1 MDDVARGGEVSALDP
16 AVSTGELAG
25 LRARG
30 SALQELVEATAQAG
44 TPSEI
49 ARLTVD
55 IAGKLLGADGA
66 AVYAPSVEQ
75 GSGDARAAPAR
86 NESLVLAVLH
96 AAGWSPRTLQRYEQ
110 VAVRR
115 GRPLSDAF
123 LTGSAVWIEDAKDW
137 IQRYPEMASAGTSEG
152 SQATVCLPLRAQ
164 GRDLG
169 VAVFSF
175 SRPRQFH
182 SDERSYL
189 LAVAALCA
197 QALDRHRVRT
207 AEEAAHAAVDL
218 QLGRMTFLVRANQM
232 MDAPLS
238 VELRLQQ
245 LADLAVPQV
254 ADWCAVHLV
263 RDGHV
268 DQVAVAHSDP
278 EKVAFVARLEAQYP
292 PDPDAD
298 GGAIGVSRTGVA
310 TFVPEITDELLVLAA
325 VDATHLE
332 LIREIGMRSYV
343 VVPLLVRGRSLGAL
357 TLVQAESG
365 RRFVD
370 SDVTFVTQLAS
381 TAAVALDNAR
391 LYERQRH
398 VAQTL
403 QSALLPDVLPVV
415 PGLRVTARYH
425 PQSADLTDYFVGGD
439 VYDVIDG
446 GGPTATS
453 SSWSAMVGDVC
464 GKGPDAAAVTAL
476 IRHTWRAAIAHG
488 LGPSDV
494 LSSINQAMLRRH
506 GADRYRFAT
515 LAHARILVEAD
526 GATVTLVNGGHL
538 PPLLLRGS
546 KVEVVD
552 LPGTLLGVYPDLALT
567 KLDIRLE
574 PGDVFV
580 LYTDGVTEARGRDG
594 FYGSDRLVSI
604 LASCAGCS
612 IDGIA
617 DAILDD
623 ALRFQDGRARDDIA
637 VLVVE
642 AER

>member
-1 MDDVARGGEVSALDP
+1 MKKLGDWVRTREPVGV
-16 AVSTGELAG
+16 
-25 LRARG
+25 RARG
-30 SALQELVEATAQAG
+30 SALQELVEATAQAT
-44 TPSEI
+44 TPAEI
-49 ARLTVD
+49 ACSTVD

-66 AVYAPSVEQ
+66 AVYTQTIEHRSDGALATPAHD
-75 GSGDARAAPAR
+75 GSA
-86 NESLVLAVLH
+86 VLAVLH
-96 AAGWSPRTLQRYEQ
+96 AAGWAQLTMERYQQ
-110 VAVRR
+110 VTVRQ

-123 LTGSAVWIEDAKDW
+123 LTGSAVWIEDADDW
-137 IQRYPEMASAGTSEG
+137 YRRYPEMAQAGTSEG
-152 SQATVCLPLRAQ
+152 SQATACLPLRAG

-169 VAVFSF
+169 VVVFSF
-175 SRPRQFH
+175 SRPRRFH
-182 SDERSYL
+182 AEERGYL

-197 QALDRHRVRT
+197 QALDRHRVRA
-207 AEEAAHAAVDL
+207 AEQASRVAVGL
-218 QLGRMTFLVRANQM
+218 QLDRMSFLVRANQM

-238 VELRLQQ
+238 VEQRLQR

-263 RDGHV
+263 RNGRV

-298 GGAIGVSRTGVA
+298 GGAVAVSRTGVPA
-310 TFVPEITDELLVLAA
+310 FVPDVTDELLVLAA

-332 LIREIGMRSYV
+332 LIREIGMRSYM
-343 VVPLLVRGRSLGAL
+343 VVPLLVRGRSLGSV

-370 SDVTFVTQLAS
+370 TDLTFVTQLAS

-391 LYERQRH
+391 LYEQQRQ

-415 PGLRVTARYH
+415 PGLDVSARYH
-425 PQSADLTDYFVGGD
+425 PQSADLTDFFVGGD
-439 VYDVIDG
+439 VYDIVDG

-453 SSWSAMVGDVC
+453 ASWSAMVGDVC
-464 GKGPDAAAVTAL
+464 GKGADAAAVTAL
-476 IRHTWRAAIAHG
+476 IRHTWRAAISHG
-488 LGPSDV
+488 LRPREV

-515 LAHARILVEAD
+515 LAHARVLVD
-526 GATVTLVNGGHL
+526 GGGATVTLVNGGHL

-546 KVEVVD
+546 RVETID
-552 LPGTLLGVYPDLALT
+552 LPGALVGVFPDLALPE
-567 KLDIRLE
+567 LDVRLS
-574 PGDVFV
+574 PGDALV
-580 LYTDGVTEARGRDG
+580 LYTDGVTEARGPDG
-594 FYGSDRLVSI
+594 FYGSDRLISV
-604 LASCAGCS
+604 LAACAGRS
-612 IDGIA
+612 VDDIA

-623 ALRFQDGRARDDIA
+623 VLRFQVGQARDDIA
-637 VLVVE
+637 LLVMQ
-642 AER
+642 AEP